1 MSTAPS
7 KAPNAQHPSQ
17 HTSPH
22 SSASK
27 GALVGHSTP
36 TAVQLPHTEPEPSP
50 ALSISPFLFS
60 WKLQEPTATPST
72 SSSQCSFTFN
82 LHRCKS
88 TTQGKRESA
97 FFSSQR
103 WRDALFSLV
112 QPPFLKV
119 PCVIWTCY
127 PLPSLPVKEITDSH
141 TTSCTAATQ
150 SARFPTRERRRA
162 KEGIC
167 DERLPVLS
175 LLS

>member
-27 GALVGHSTP
+27 GALVGHSIP
-36 TAVQLPHTEPEPSP
+36 TAVQLPHPEPEPSP
-50 ALSISPFLFS
+50 APSISFFPFS
-60 WKLQEPTATPST
+60 WKLQGPTATPST

-112 QPPFLKV
+112 QPPFLKA
-119 PCVIWTCY
+119 PCVIWTCC
-127 PLPSLPVKEITDSH
+127 PLPSLPMKEI
-141 TTSCTAATQ
+141 
-150 SARFPTRERRRA
+150 RFPYHHLHCCNTKQQISNKREKASKTRNSWW
-162 KEGIC
+162 KNTC
-167 DERLPVLS
+167 S
-175 LLS
+175 